1 MSYASRKYKLTRHDP
16 CLTEDEEAAER
27 AHEAEQQQ
35 QQLLHRQ
42 QQAEQRQQQQT
53 VECQQQLVTQALS
66 QLKSQMQSDEAAASA
81 AAQQSALAAHDDDD
95 MELDAAH
102 LHNQAAQSEKAA
114 PVAVRKELI
123 VLDGANVAWCHGVHL
138 VSSLEGII
146 IALQWFEH
154 RGFRTI
160 AFLPQ
165 SYVRGKYD
173 KHATSAIATAVA
185 ARLQTGSIVL
195 TPAYD
200 SDDAYMISFARQH
213 GGYLVTNDMLRDHV
227 ESAGSQDQ
235 AAGAALQ
242 TWVRAYR
249 ISYTFVQDQFMPCP
263 QNTLIAPLLA
273 AALHRAQAV
282 RIAEAAMGVGDW
294 LTGAH

>member
-35 QQLLHRQ
+35 QQLLHQQ
-42 QQAEQRQQQQT
+42 QQAEQRQQQQA
-53 VECQQQLVTQALS
+53 VDHQQQLVTQALS

-81 AAQQSALAAHDDDD
+81 AAQAAHTAHDDDD

-102 LHNQAAQSEKAA
+102 LHDQTTHSEKA
-114 PVAVRKELI
+114 VAVRKELI

-146 IALQWFEH
+146 LALQWFEH
-154 RGFRTI
+154 RGFRTV

-165 SYVRGKYD
+165 SYLRGKYD

-185 ARLQTGSIVL
+185 ARLQGGSIVL

-200 SDDAYMISFARQH
+200 SDDAYMISFAQQH

-235 AAGAALQ
+235 
-242 TWVRAYR
+242 
-249 ISYTFVQDQFMPCP
+249 I
-263 QNTLIAPLLA
+263 
-273 AALHRAQAV
+273 HR
-282 RIAEAAMGVGDW
+282 
-294 LTGAH
+294 

>member
-16 CLTEDEEAAER
+16 CLTEEEETAER

-35 QQLLHRQ
+35 LQLLHQ
-42 QQAEQRQQQQT
+42 QQQSEQRQQQQA
-53 VECQQQLVTQALS
+53 VEHQQQQAVEHQQQLVTQTLS

-81 AAQQSALAAHDDDD
+81 AAQAAHAGHDDDD

-102 LHNQAAQSEKAA
+102 LHNQAAQSETAA
-114 PVAVRKELI
+114 PVAVRNELI

-154 RGFRTI
+154 RGFRSV

-165 SYVRGKYD
+165 SYLRGKYD

-185 ARLQTGSIVL
+185 AHLQRGSIVL

-235 AAGAALQ
+235 
-242 TWVRAYR
+242 V
-249 ISYTFVQDQFMPCP
+249 
-263 QNTLIAPLLA
+263 
-273 AALHRAQAV
+273 HR
-282 RIAEAAMGVGDW
+282 
-294 LTGAH
+294 